1 MRLNSTLII
10 LIFLSCSLFS
20 FSQLSIDVYSG
31 YNHSKRI
38 DTLPNDYYYSCSKG
52 YFTGNILDTVQ
63 LGDSTFYVFEQKG
76 LYWDEGRSYHE
87 FTPKSVLGINLQYT
101 YLKFFKTGISFEKHG
116 VSNSESYFNIDTYVY
131 LYSHEN
137 MSIDSLIIS
146 TEKDVISE
154 YDIYCISIFQ
164 SFLFPYK
171 KFTFSTDFSLI
182 TNYFT
187 LNYQENIE
195 NVSLNHYYLNNSPAS
210 TSILNYEVLYQGKSL
225 GFRIGLGISYQ
236 VYNNIS
242 AFGKVGYTWANL
254 EFQNW
259 QQTYKYYYH
268 SDDTGY
274 LRTYTESDPKELNS
288 EDIPFEKINYN
299 SWNFRVGLRY
309 TFNKTKKK

>member
-1 MRLNSTLII
+1 MKKPII
-10 LIFLSCSLFS
+10 LFIFVFCNLFLYP
-20 FSQLSIDVYSG
+20 QLSIDVYSG

-52 YFTGNILDTVQ
+52 YFTGNILDTVHW
-63 LGDSTFYVFEQKG
+63 GDSTYYHFEQRG

-116 VSNSESYFNIDTYVY
+116 VSESESFINIDTYVY

-137 MSIDSLIIS
+137 MSVDSLILS
-146 TEKDVISE
+146 AEKEVISE

-164 SFLFPYK
+164 SFLYPYK
-171 KFTFSTDFSLI
+171 KFTFLTDFGLI

-187 LNYQENIE
+187 LNYQDNREI
-195 NVSLNHYYLNNSPAS
+195 VSLNHYYRNNRPAF
-210 TSILNYEVLYQGKSL
+210 TSIRNYEVLYKGKSL

-242 AFGKVGYTWANL
+242 VFGKAGYTWANL
-254 EFQNW
+254 VLQNA
-259 QQTYKYYYH
+259 QQTNSYYNITKE
-268 SDDTGY
+268 TGY
-274 LRTYTESDPKELNS
+274 TYVRSNPNPIDLNP
-288 EDIPFEKINYN
+288 EDIPFDKINYN

-309 TFNKTKKK
+309 TFKKK